1 MEIKSNRWGSGFVFW
16 GVFYFVGGGGG
27 GRAVRISIH
36 KKMLY
41 RGKYLLIFKRY
52 DILCRTT
59 RVTVT
64 SAQVFLMLVTLSDKL
79 TCIVKTWDMYIK
91 RQFGA
96 DLNLGRRIYHG
107 PGQKKKWTDKNVYSV
122 IVDGGING
130 QGI

>member
-1 MEIKSNRWGSGFVFW
+1 
-16 GVFYFVGGGGG
+16 
-27 GRAVRISIH
+27 
-36 KKMLY
+36 
-41 RGKYLLIFKRY
+41 
-52 DILCRTT
+52 
-59 RVTVT
+59 
-64 SAQVFLMLVTLSDKL
+64 MLVTLSDKL

-107 PGQKKKWTDKNVYSV
+107 PGQKKMWTDKNVYSV